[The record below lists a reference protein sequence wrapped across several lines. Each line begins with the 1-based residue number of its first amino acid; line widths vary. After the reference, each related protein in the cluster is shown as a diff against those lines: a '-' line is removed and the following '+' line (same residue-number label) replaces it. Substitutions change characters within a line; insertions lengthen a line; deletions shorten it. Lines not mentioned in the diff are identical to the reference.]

1 MNRVLKVFFLFF
13 LFGCASDNEVFWCGN
28 HACVDKKEKLE
39 YFKKNMIVEI
49 KEIGKS
55 EKKENSKFNDIIQ
68 QGNSLDTNNDKD
80 LYLTKKQIKQKKKDE
95 KELAKIMKK
104 NNKQRIK
111 NEKQIGIKLRKDEL
125 VRIKN
130 EKKLKSKMK
139 LNENNSISNK
149 KTVLLKNVNKVN
161 KNKEVYKNSTDFSEL
176 VNIITKE
183 GYKKSFPNINKNIK

>member
-1 MNRVLKVFFLFF
+1 
-13 LFGCASDNEVFWCGN
+13 
-28 HACVDKKEKLE
+28 
-39 YFKKNMIVEI
+39 MIVEI

>member
-80 LYLTKKQIKQKKKDE
+80 LYLTKKQIKQKKKRR
-95 KELAKIMKK
+95 KRVSK
-104 NNKQRIK
+104 N
-111 NEKQIGIKLRKDEL
+111 
-125 VRIKN
+125 N
-130 EKKLKSKMK
+130 EKKQ
-139 LNENNSISNK
+139 
-149 KTVLLKNVNKVN
+149 
-161 KNKEVYKNSTDFSEL
+161 
-176 VNIITKE
+176 
-183 GYKKSFPNINKNIK
+183 